1 MLRKSLALA
10 CVGVCVTVL
19 LVGCDQMRQETPIPE
34 PEPAYVPVVSVTGEL
49 VPAAWAELSAQAG
62 GLVVAVSVA
71 PGDPVAA
78 GDVLI
83 QLDPTNAELAVQQ
96 AEAAV
101 AVAQAELALLKVAP
115 DPEEIAI
122 ARGQV
127 EAADAALAQATA
139 QRDQF
144 RSGAT
149 TAEAAAARAQLAA
162 AEAEQKVAW
171 DRHDDTMQC
180 FQITNP
186 DGTKRK
192 FCPALG
198 SLEEEARLAL
208 HAADEAVAAAKA
220 RLNAVLAGAGDQ
232 LDALEAGVA
241 AAEAQRAIAQARLD
255 LIQADIPPERI
266 AVAEAAV
273 AQAQVALAASQLQL
287 ERCVVR
293 APFAGTAGVVA
304 VRAGET
310 IIAGQP
316 LVTLGD
322 LDTLRVET
330 TDLDELDVARVAA
343 DQKAAVIFDA
353 LPERTFAGRVT
364 RIAPMAKPGTGAVN
378 FTVVIELDELDP
390 ALRWGMTA
398 FVDIEVE

>member
-1 MLRKSLALA
+1 
-10 CVGVCVTVL
+10 VL
-19 LVGCDQMRQETPIPE
+19 LAGCDRIRQETPAPE
-34 PEPAYVPVVSVTGEL
+34 PEPVVLPIVSATGEL
-49 VPAAWAELSAQAG
+49 VPGTWADVSARTG
-62 GLVVAVSVA
+62 GLVVEVAVET
-71 PGDPVAA
+71 GDPVAV
-78 GDVLI
+78 GDVLVR
-83 QLDPTNAELAVQQ
+83 LEPTDAELAVRQ

-101 AVAQAELALLKVAP
+101 ATAQAELALLKVAP
-115 DPEEIAI
+115 EPEEIAI
-122 ARGQV
+122 ARGQL
-127 EAADAALAQATA
+127 AAAEAALAQATA

-149 TAEAAAARAQLAA
+149 TADVAAARAQLAA

-171 DRHDDTMQC
+171 DRHDDTMEC
-180 FQITNP
+180 IQITNP

-220 RLNAVLAGAGDQ
+220 RLNAVRAGAGDQ
-232 LDALEAGVA
+232 LAALDAAVA
-241 AAEAQRAIAQARLD
+241 VAEAQRAVAQARLD
-255 LIQADIPPERI
+255 LVQIDTPPERI

-273 AQAQVALAASQLQL
+273 AQAKQALAASRVQL

-293 APFAGTAGVVA
+293 APLAGTVGMLS
-304 VRAGET
+304 VRTGEM
-310 IIAGQP
+310 IMAGQP
-316 LVTLGD
+316 LVRLGD

-330 TDLDELDVARVAA
+330 TDLDEIDVARVAA
-343 DQKAAVIFDA
+343 GQPATVVFDA
-353 LPERTFAGRVT
+353 LPERPFAGRVV
-364 RIAPMAKPGTGAVN
+364 RIAPMARPGTGAVN
-378 FTVVIELDELDP
+378 FTVEIELEEFDP